1 MRIKKKIMKNLKA
14 FPFCDNALILLS
26 FYADE
31 EVYKYKF
38 SEFDND
44 KRKIKSSKKDKPSI
58 DLSIRFYT
66 SFFVLRHQLTFRPIK
81 GGLH

>member
-44 KRKIKSSKKDKPSI
+44 KSKIKSSKKD
-58 DLSIRFYT
+58 
-66 SFFVLRHQLTFRPIK
+66 
-81 GGLH
+81 

>member
-1 MRIKKKIMKNLKA
+1 MNNLIIYANQKNDYEKLKA
-14 FPFCDNALILLS
+14 FPFCDKALILLS

-44 KRKIKSSKKDKPSI
+44 KSKIKSSKKD
-58 DLSIRFYT
+58 
-66 SFFVLRHQLTFRPIK
+66 
-81 GGLH
+81 

>member
-1 MRIKKKIMKNLKA
+1 MRIKKKDYEKLKA

-44 KRKIKSSKKDKPSI
+44 KSKIKSSKKD
-58 DLSIRFYT
+58 
-66 SFFVLRHQLTFRPIK
+66 
-81 GGLH
+81 